1 MKHLVFVDDNETL
14 VNIMES
20 ELEDY
25 YNVNVFVNPQE
36 ALEYLI
42 TNIDNVDIL
51 LTDFMM
57 PQLNGLQL
65 VTEVKKKNSNIRTI
79 ILTGYCKSMEHE
91 EDIKNCDLM
100 LDKNILKDTDDLID
114 EISTVLAK

>member
-1 MKHLVFVDDNETL
+1 MQNLVFVDDNETL

-25 YNVNVFVNPQE
+25 YNVNVFVNPQD
-36 ALEYLI
+36 ALAYL
-42 TNIDNVDIL
+42 TDNIDKVDIL

-65 VTEVKKKNSNIRTI
+65 VTEAKKKNPAIHTI
-79 ILTGYCKSMEHE
+79 ILTGYCKSMENE
-91 EDIKNCDLM
+91 ENIKNCDLM

-114 EISTVLAK
+114 EITAVCS

>member
-14 VNIMES
+14 VNIMQS

-36 ALEYLI
+36 ALDYMI
-42 TNIDNVDIL
+42 SNIENIDIL

-57 PQLNGLQL
+57 PQFNGLQL
-65 VTEVKKKNSNIRTI
+65 VTEIKKRNPKIHTI
-79 ILTGYCKSMEHE
+79 ILTGYCKSMENE
-91 EDIKNCDLM
+91 ADIKNCDLM

-114 EISTVLAK
+114 EINSICL